1 MNIATAAILGL
12 VQGLTEFIPV
22 SSSGHL
28 VLARE
33 LLGLPLAG
41 TLAFDAVLQLATTLA
56 IAVYFRRELVKIFS
70 TLLRFL
76 VWPLMGPI
84 ALLGSGVGPK
94 DPAWMFGK
102 TSDEERKLVW
112 ALMVGTIPAVVLG
125 LLLEDVMDTIFR
137 APVVVAITLV
147 LGALLMLFA
156 EWLLLRQR
164 TEKTITPG
172 RGWWIGLFQ
181 SLALVPGMSRSG
193 STISGGMIMGLPRK
207 EATRF
212 AFLLGLPILFGS
224 GMKELLSLG
233 SAGFGT
239 GFIPLLIGSLVA
251 FGSGLAAIH
260 WLIHYLENH
269 TLTGFVLYRLVLAVI
284 VLIVLV

>member
-33 LLGLPLAG
+33 VLGLPLAG

-56 IAVYFRRELVKIFS
+56 IAVYFWEELIQLFKLVQPSNFRQNGS
-70 TLLRFL
+70 DRTLLWAL
-76 VWPLMGPI
+76 
-84 ALLGSGVGPK
+84 LLGS
-94 DPAWMFGK
+94 M
-102 TSDEERKLVW
+102 
-112 ALMVGTIPAVVLG
+112 PAVVLG

-147 LGALLMLFA
+147 VGALLMLVA
-156 EWLLLRQR
+156 ELLSKRSHQA
-164 TEKTITPG
+164 KIITPL

-260 WLIHYLENH
+260 WLIRYLENH
-269 TLTGFVLYRLVLAVI
+269 TLTGFVVYRLVLAVI
-284 VLIVLV
+284 VLLVLV

>member
-41 TLAFDAVLQLATTLA
+41 TLAFDAVLQLATTFA
-56 IAVYFRRELVKIFS
+56 IAVYFRQELVKIFS
-70 TLLRFL
+70 ILLRFL
-76 VWPLMGPI
+76 VWPLMSLV

-112 ALMVGTIPAVVLG
+112 ALIVGTIPAVVLG
-125 LLLEDVMDTIFR
+125 LLLEDLMDTIFR
-137 APVVVAITLV
+137 ASVVVAITLV
-147 LGALLMLFA
+147 LGALLMLLA
-156 EWLLLRQR
+156 ELISERFRQR
-164 TEKTITPG
+164 KDITPL

-193 STISGGMIMGLPRK
+193 STISGGMIMGLSRR

-224 GMKELLSLG
+224 GMKELLALG
-233 SAGFGT
+233 NAGFGA
-239 GFIPLLIGSLVA
+239 GLIPLAVGSLVA

-260 WLIHYLENH
+260 WLIRYLENH
-269 TLTGFVLYRLVLAVI
+269 TLTLFVVYRLILAVI
-284 VLIVLV
+284 VLFVLV